1 MFSFGNLSLLVLN
14 FSTNIVLKLREA
26 EVLFLGRKMG
36 VKSQVMKKP
45 SRVTK
50 SITKT
55 KSQASRSQ
63 SSKARQEAGSTV
75 VSINRAPVLTLWIT
89 VCMRQLGH
97 KEELALTAA
106 KAVTALC
113 ARAKGRSL
121 GIIPSSPKR
130 TKGSTPKKE
139 NDTVRIAGMNIPVAK
154 ASHGGLR
161 ATNRGEPMDPQQVQK
176 YLTSSF
182 KENLQATRSAM
193 EVAARRRTSQV
204 LRSDC
209 LSIYEKFRPEWKG
222 WGVKGELSLKA
233 VRAA

>member
-1 MFSFGNLSLLVLN
+1 MSSLSQ
-14 FSTNIVLKLREA
+14 
-26 EVLFLGRKMG
+26 VLFLGRKMG

-55 KSQASRSQ
+55 SQASGSQ

-193 EVAARRRTSQV
+193 EVAARRRSSQV

-209 LSIYEKFRPEWKG
+209 LSIYEKFRPEWRG

-233 VRAA
+233 VKAA

>member
-1 MFSFGNLSLLVLN
+1 
-14 FSTNIVLKLREA
+14 
-26 EVLFLGRKMG
+26 
-36 VKSQVMKKP
+36 MKKP
-45 SRVTK
+45 SKVTK
-50 SITKT
+50 SIAKT
-55 KSQASRSQ
+55 KSKASGSQ
-63 SSKARQEAGSTV
+63 SSTTRQPAGSTV

-89 VCMRQLGH
+89 VCMRQLGY

-113 ARAKGRSL
+113 ARAKGKSL

-130 TKGSTPKKE
+130 GKGTSKKE
-139 NDTVRIAGMNIPVAK
+139 KDNDAVRIAGMNIPVAK
-154 ASHGGLR
+154 VHAELR
-161 ATNRGEPMDPQQVQK
+161 ATNRGEPMDPQQVQR

-193 EVAARRRTSQV
+193 EVAAKRRSAQV

-209 LSIYEKFRPEWKG
+209 LSIYETFRPEWKG
-222 WGVKGELSLKA
+222 WGVKGELHLKA